1 MDLLI
6 QAVMSFVAVVTL
18 GMIFGVP
25 RRFLIHS
32 GAVGALGWVLYT
44 ALGKTA
50 GGEMTSMFLTAFAVA
65 MVSHLSARICKAPV
79 TIFLIPGILPLVPG
93 VGVYRIAYY
102 MIQESNA
109 VAGYYLMYTL
119 QMAGMIA
126 VAILIA
132 DTIFKIIGRLRFLP

>member
-1 MDLLI
+1 MELLI
-6 QAVMSFVAVVTL
+6 QAVMSFGAVATL
-18 GMIFGVP
+18 AMIFGVP
-25 RRFLIHS
+25 RRFLIQS
-32 GAVGALGWVLYT
+32 GFTGALGWVFYV
-44 ALGKTA
+44 ALGET
-50 GGEMTSMFLTAFAVA
+50 GNGDMLNMFVAAFAVA
-65 MVSHLSARICKAPV
+65 IASHLFARFCKAPV

-102 MIQESNA
+102 MIQESTA

-132 DTIFKIIGRLRFLP
+132 DTFFKIIGRRA